1 MSSPSPLPD
10 GPGVSRGGPA
20 HGGTVVPAVVAA
32 AGSTAAGAAGT
43 HAPAAAAPA
52 RHAAWRA
59 ELRSDLRGAV
69 VWAGLLALAGLPAGL
84 LWLWLAP
91 RARFEVVEGG
101 AVPLG
106 RPSAELLVGDDAV
119 LVLVLAGL
127 GLLAGGGAW
136 AVRRRRGVAWL
147 LATALGTTLAGVLA
161 WQLGEGLAPGP
172 TAAQLADVGA
182 RVTTGLDL
190 SSLPA
195 LAVAPFCALLVYV
208 VAALFA
214 SSDDLGR
221 GTAET
226 PGAPRPGPTADG
238 VPVR

>member
-1 MSSPSPLPD
+1 MSSPSPVPD
-10 GPGVSRGGPA
+10 GPSVSHGGAGHGALTHGGLTHGGLA
-20 HGGTVVPAVVAA
+20 HGGSVVPTVV
-32 AGSTAAGAAGT
+32 
-43 HAPAAAAPA
+43 AAAAPA
-52 RHAAWRA
+52 RWGGWRA
-59 ELRSDLRGAV
+59 ELRSDLRGAA
-69 VWAGLLALAGLPAGL
+69 VWAGLLALSGLPAGL
-84 LWLWLAP
+84 LWVWLAP

-101 AVPLG
+101 AVPVG

-127 GLLAGGGAW
+127 GLLAGGVAW
-136 AVRRRRGVAWL
+136 AVRRRRGLAWL
-147 LATALGTTLAGVLA
+147 LATALGTALAGVLA
-161 WQLGEGLAPGP
+161 WRLGEGLAPGP

-182 RVTTGLDL
+182 RVTTGLEL

-221 GTAET
+221 G
-226 PGAPRPGPTADG
+226 
-238 VPVR
+238 